1 MDTIRFAYGLREEP
15 HLDDPVKDNL
25 GLSVLVHIIS

>member
-15 HLDDPVKDNL
+15 HLDDPGKDNL
-25 GLSVLVHIIS
+25 GLSVLAHIIR